1 MKSGV
6 IVHTEEKE
14 VSRVVQEFS
23 RFAHQYN
30 NYNMIQSR
38 VASELVEK
46 LPSFTYSNVIDI
58 GCGSGEIFKNFQFR
72 NITVTNFVALDSAK
86 TMLDIHPNDQNILKV
101 CSDFNAD
108 FFLKSLHL
116 QQYDLVIS
124 SSALQWSRDLNFT
137 IEKLSTLSEMFYG
150 AIFTS
155 GTFKTLHQ
163 TANILSPIYDNKKV
177 QEIISKYYRDIRFE
191 LHYYNLEFNSVRE
204 MFQYIKQSGVSGGEK
219 KLSYKQV
226 KKLMEEYPLD
236 YLEFEV
242 LFIEAIR

>member
-46 LPSFTYSNVIDI
+46 LPFFSYSNVIDI

-163 TANILSPIYDNKKV
+163 IANILSPIYDSRKV
-177 QEIISKYYRDIRFE
+177 QEMISKYYRDIRFE

>member
-72 NITVTNFVALDSAK
+72 NISVTNFVALDSAK
-86 TMLDIHPNDQNILKV
+86 TMLNIHPNDQNILKV

-108 FFLKSLHL
+108 FFLESLRL

>member
-1 MKSGV
+1 M
-6 IVHTEEKE
+6 HTEEKE

-58 GCGSGEIFKNFQFR
+58 GCGSGEIFQNFQFR
-72 NITVTNFVALDSAK
+72 NISVTNFVALDSAK

-108 FFLKSLHL
+108 FFLKSLRL
-116 QQYDLVIS
+116 QKYDLVIS

-191 LHYYNLEFNSVRE
+191 LHHYNLEFNSVRE